1 MSGNTNQQPTAG
13 SSSTA
18 RSSQQQTS
26 GIYSFSVHQPYTNW
40 PLHHAHA
47 SAATAAAAYP
57 SWYALPQ
64 SYAPQPTHPP
74 KSLKESGVQTSEDD
88 IQNEKRVYR
97 RYWDQAVAAFLR
109 RAGLYR
115 ALEGFREDVL
125 MLNEDWERGRVQ
137 NALDALVQDVA
148 VSRHAF

>member
-1 MSGNTNQQPTAG
+1 M
-13 SSSTA
+13 
-18 RSSQQQTS
+18 
-26 GIYSFSVHQPYTNW
+26 
-40 PLHHAHA
+40 
-47 SAATAAAAYP
+47 
-57 SWYALPQ
+57 
-64 SYAPQPTHPP
+64 
-74 KSLKESGVQTSEDD
+74 QTSEDD